1 MNVVVRHVIMV
12 NCKDKKN
19 KVFNI
24 EPIFICDYDDAIRL
38 INLFNKYINYGL
50 TELISEITA
59 IGCTVPL
66 YLYDY
71 EKKNVDISE
80 LEIKFFGLNV
90 PEYNKESTR

>member
-50 TELISEITA
+50 TELISAITA